1 MSVRNPGI
9 VLTLSLLAACTTAA
23 PPSSAQG
30 VAVRI
35 DPPAAVVTAG
45 GSTRFV
51 ATVTGTAVTSVN
63 WSVQEGPGCGTV
75 GPDGVY
81 LAPAGPSTCHVVATA
96 LADPAAAAVVPVT
109 VSSASIT
116 IEPATAAVDACGSQ
130 VFAVTGAAVGDLSW
144 SVEEP
149 GGGTVADGAY
159 VAPSGPGTYHVVAS
173 LRSDPSRAARAA
185 VTVGP
190 ERVIAVAVD
199 PAAATVASGGARSF
213 SAVVRTTCGSFA
225 AQ

>member
-1 MSVRNPGI
+1 MSVRNSGI

-30 VAVRI
+30 VAVRV
-35 DPPAAVVTAG
+35 DPPAAVVTPG

-51 ATVTGTAVTSVN
+51 ATVTGTALTSVD

-81 LAPAGPSTCHVVATA
+81 VAPGAPSTCHVVATTV
-96 LADPAAAAVVPVT
+96 ADPAAAAVVPVT
-109 VSSASIT
+109 ISPAFAV
-116 IEPATAAVDACGSQ
+116 EPATATVDACGAQ
-130 VFAVTGAAVGDLSW
+130 AFAATGAGAGDVAW

-159 VAPSGPGTYHVVAS
+159 VAPPGAGTYHVVAS
-173 LRSDPSRAARAA
+173 LRSDPSRTARAA

-199 PAAATVASGGARSF
+199 PAAATVAPGGARSF
-213 SAVVRTTCGSFA
+213 SATVRTTCGSFA